1 MLVNIVNPNKP
12 ASNPDETNSS
22 KPETTCWNCGSKIQN
37 KDWCETCKAPQ
48 GAESKNEVMSRVQSD
63 ESFKCWR
70 CKGTTSGD
78 ICGICGSPLTK
89 EGIKI
94 SAETVLPQII
104 SEIEEDRD
112 YIFVLSPRDRQL
124 KKLSLKFSALENMIR
139 NYFKVINAVNT
150 NLGPEIIAEVP
161 LESKIYDEFERDSIL
176 VDYNLRTIIRNSA
189 STASSEKLVI
199 IRFFYWMPE
208 VETERFSFT
217 KNRWKIVLLAL
228 TIVSLYL
235 TGWLYYREIYKLV
248 PIVDNLHVNSF
259 IYTITLIAILVVHE
273 LGHFMMQRIKKIKLS
288 LPYFIPLPPTPG
300 LLSFFLL
307 GSAGTIL
314 RVVDPVRKRND
325 LFDLYFMGPIF
336 GLIISFAMY
345 FVGIAFPFIFD
356 KSTFSAEVL
365 TNIETFQALDPYTL
379 FGRFLNWIGTVT
391 GISPVFDPNLQVMFI
406 HPVTYAALIGIILNG
421 LNFLPGSLLDGGFM
435 FRSLFNERISRIFSF
450 LSALI
455 VMLNYNTW
463 TFGILMMFIPRT
475 LYQTPATNQ
484 ALPVHW
490 SKYLLEILAIGIAA
504 CSLPLTVFFFS

>member
-1 MLVNIVNPNKP
+1 MDILNPN
-12 ASNPDETNSS
+12 NPESD
-22 KPETTCWNCGSKIQN
+22 PEREEKLKVENTCWNCGSKIQN
-37 KDWCETCKAPQ
+37 NNWCETCRSPLDIKTR
-48 GAESKNEVMSRVQSD
+48 NEVLNREPSN

-70 CKGTTSGD
+70 CKGTTSGN

-94 SAETVLPQII
+94 SAETVIPQLIK
-104 SEIEEDRD
+104 EIEEDRD
-112 YIFVLSPRDRQL
+112 FIFVLSPRDRQM
-124 KKLSLKFSALENMIR
+124 KKIALKFSVLENIIGTHFR
-139 NYFKVINAVNT
+139 IVNAVNT
-150 NLGPEIIAEVP
+150 NLGPEIIVEVP
-161 LESKIYDEFERDSIL
+161 EEKHVYDEFERNSIL
-176 VDYNLRTIIRNSA
+176 VDNNLRTIIKNST

-199 IRFFYWMPE
+199 MRFFYWIPE
-208 VETERFSFT
+208 VETERYSLT
-217 KNRWKIVLLAL
+217 KNRWKIALLAL
-228 TIVSLYL
+228 TIISLYL

-248 PIVDNLHVNSF
+248 PIVDNLHLNSF
-259 IYTITLIAILVVHE
+259 IYTITLLAILVVHE

-300 LLSFFLL
+300 LLSYFLL

-314 RVVDPVRKRND
+314 RVVDPVRKKDD
-325 LFDLYFMGPIF
+325 LFDLYFIGPIF
-336 GLIISFAMY
+336 GIIISFALY
-345 FVGIAFPFIFD
+345 FVGIAFPYIFD
-356 KSTFSAEVL
+356 KSTLSSEIL
-365 TNIETFQALDPYTL
+365 ENIETFQALDPYTL
-379 FGRFLNWIGTVT
+379 FGRFLNWIGAST
-391 GISPVFDPNLQVMFI
+391 GISPPFNPELQVMFI

-484 ALPVHW
+484 AIPVHW
-490 SKYLLEILAIGIAA
+490 SKYLLEILALGIAV
-504 CSLPLTVFFFS
+504 CSLPLTVFFFF